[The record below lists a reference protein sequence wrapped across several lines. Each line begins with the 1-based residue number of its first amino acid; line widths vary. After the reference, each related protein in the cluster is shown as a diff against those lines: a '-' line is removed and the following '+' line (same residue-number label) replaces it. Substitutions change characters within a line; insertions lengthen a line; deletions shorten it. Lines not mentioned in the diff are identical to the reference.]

1 MMVTAEDF
9 ANDLTVTPNG
19 RRECH
24 WVSAAPST
32 AQVNG
37 SMALTFQRL
46 PLLQRMI
53 GGLEGDDAQPGA

>member
-1 MMVTAEDF
+1 MVMAEDF

-19 RRECH
+19 YRECH

-53 GGLEGDDAQPGA
+53 GGLLT